1 MKDLPV
7 DVLRKI
13 ASYTIGDPKYL
24 KIRYNHIEALERIQ
38 NKYKISR
45 LGPKITR
52 HLKSR
57 NKIYIIE
64 YCIMREGVPISLKGI
79 DGIEDI
85 ITEENK
91 ELLSLIYEE
100 VEDDLNY
107 KVKLDIEVQLV
118 AKLPEKEYGE
128 NEFSYREIYF
138 MNDFDEY
145 VDEDN
150 IDEILEKAVEE
161 IQEDIEEDRDKDS
174 IIGIQAFHF
183 KFVIIEDIYY

>member
-1 MKDLPV
+1 
-7 DVLRKI
+7 
-13 ASYTIGDPKYL
+13 
-24 KIRYNHIEALERIQ
+24 
-38 NKYKISR
+38 
-45 LGPKITR
+45 
-52 HLKSR
+52 
-57 NKIYIIE
+57 
-64 YCIMREGVPISLKGI
+64 MREGVPFSLKS
-79 DGIEDI
+79 IENI
-85 ITEENK
+85 ITEEK
-91 ELLSLIYEE
+91 EELSLIYEE
-100 VEDDLNY
+100 VEDDLGY

-174 IIGIQAFHF
+174 TIGIQAFHF
-183 KFVIIEDIYY
+183 KLVIIEDIYS

>member
-1 MKDLPV
+1 MPF
-7 DVLRKI
+7 
-13 ASYTIGDPKYL
+13 
-24 KIRYNHIEALERIQ
+24 
-38 NKYKISR
+38 
-45 LGPKITR
+45 
-52 HLKSR
+52 
-57 NKIYIIE
+57 
-64 YCIMREGVPISLKGI
+64 SLNSL
-79 DGIEDI
+79 EDI
-85 ITEENK
+85 ITEEK
-91 ELLSLIYEE
+91 EELLSLIYEE

-107 KVKLDIEVQLV
+107 RVKLDIEVQLV

-150 IDEILEKAVEE
+150 VDEILEKAVEE
-161 IQEDIEEDRDKDS
+161 IKTDIEEDQDKDS